1 MAVARTPRNLLC
13 RRMLIHLIES
23 DPGYAGGRYDEQSA
37 GLGHAMALFQ
47 LMVASPAAA

>member
-23 DPGYAGGRYDEQSA
+23 DPGYAGGRYDEQPA